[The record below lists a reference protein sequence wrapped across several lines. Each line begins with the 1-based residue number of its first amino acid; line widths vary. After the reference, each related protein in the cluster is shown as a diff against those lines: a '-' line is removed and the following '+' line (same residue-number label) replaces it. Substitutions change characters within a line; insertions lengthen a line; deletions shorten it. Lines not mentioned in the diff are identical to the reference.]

1 MKILWVKS
9 DFLHPTTKGGHIRT
23 LQTLRRM
30 RTRHQVHYVAFLGD
44 HEREPLERSAEYCDR
59 AFPIRHRV
67 PGHGTLAF
75 YGQLMKGLFSPTPV
89 AVARYRS
96 PEMER
101 TITSLRA
108 SHCYDA
114 VVCDFLAPAPNISS
128 LSGAILFQH
137 NVETMI
143 WRRHAESA
151 PDAAQ
156 KLYFE
161 LQAKRMFAYEKYV
174 CGSVR
179 HVIAVSPVDA
189 QAMRD
194 LFGLAEVSHIGTG
207 VDVEYFSPPDPPP
220 PAAGLI
226 FLGSMDWL
234 PNIDAV
240 RYFVGEILPLIH
252 RRYPEVPVAIVGR
265 DPSAE
270 IREMARRDPYL
281 HVSGT
286 VSDVRPYLWGSLVS
300 VVPLRIGGGTR
311 LKIYESIAASRTG
324 GLDCDWRRRSYG
336 ASAAGYP
343 YRGYARRFRR
353 RMRPVARK
361 WSGAPLARGCRM
373 ALSQRE
379 VFLGS
384 NCCRL

>member
-1 MKILWVKS
+1 
-9 DFLHPTTKGGHIRT
+9 
-23 LQTLRRM
+23 
-30 RTRHQVHYVAFLGD
+30 
-44 HEREPLERSAEYCDR
+44 
-59 AFPIRHRV
+59 
-67 PGHGTLAF
+67 
-75 YGQLMKGLFSPTPV
+75 MKGLFSPTPV

-108 SHCYDA
+108 SQDYDA

-151 PDAAQ
+151 ADAAQ
-156 KLYFE
+156 KRYFE

-189 QAMRD
+189 QTMRE

-240 RYFVGEILPLIH
+240 RYFVGEILPLI
-252 RRYPEVPVAIVGR
+252 RRRCPEVPVAIVGR

-270 IREMARRDPYL
+270 IREMARRDPYI

-311 LKIYESIAASRTG
+311 LKIYESMAARVPVVSTAIGAEGLTVHPPQDIRIADTPDAFAAECVQLLQNDRARCSLADAGWSLVNAKFSWDQIAADFENILESQSS
-324 GLDCDWRRRSYG
+324 L
-336 ASAAGYP
+336 AGYS
-343 YRGYARRFRR
+343 
-353 RMRPVARK
+353 V
-361 WSGAPLARGCRM
+361 
-373 ALSQRE
+373 QR
-379 VFLGS
+379 
-384 NCCRL
+384 